1 MCALIDVA
9 AANIGLEVLIA
20 GVAGAAER
28 PDRVGAGSVSAAEGQ
43 SVQGK
48 SEKRINM
55 YCVNLEL
62 SFQLTSLKFGQK
74 FIRYKGR
81 I

>member
-28 PDRVGAGSVSAAEGQ
+28 PDRVGAGRVSAAEGQ
-43 SVQGK
+43 CVQRE
-48 SEKRINM
+48 SEQCE
-55 YCVNLEL
+55 YEL
-62 SFQLTSLKFGQK
+62 STSS
-74 FIRYKGR
+74 
-81 I
+81 

>member
-28 PDRVGAGSVSAAEGQ
+28 PDRVGAGRVSAAEGQ
-43 SVQGK
+43 GVQRESKQCEYEANCFSNFKFEFLKKLK
-48 SEKRINM
+48 S
-55 YCVNLEL
+55 
-62 SFQLTSLKFGQK
+62 LTH
-74 FIRYKGR
+74 
-81 I
+81 